1 MKLLLHCC
9 CAPCSSSCLP
19 ALRAEGI
26 EPDLFWYNP
35 NIHPCG
41 EYSLRRDCLVNFA
54 DSENLKLKMIDEY
67 GLETFLS
74 EVFVQDTGRCLKCY
88 AMRLEKAALA
98 AARDG
103 YNAFSTTLLVSP
115 YQDHD
120 AIRRV
125 GTEVAAKHG
134 VEFFYRD
141 FRPFFREGQA
151 KARAAGFYMQK
162 YCGCIFSEEESFKR
176 KKDKKQALSNKNE
189 QTQNGNQQ
197 SLNTNKIKRTISAD
211 DENIFHRIGLITGK
225 EGLEKLKNTKVLVFG
240 LGGVGSWAAEAL
252 VRSGIGKIGI
262 IDSDLICASNVNR
275 QVEATTLS
283 VGRPK
288 AQALKKRLL
297 EINPDCEITAYD
309 ELFCLEN
316 KELFDIVSADYVID
330 AIDSLKHKLDLIE
343 TVCSLKVTLFSS
355 MGMALKIDPSM
366 VKITSF
372 WKTTDCPLA
381 RLVRQG
387 LRERGFSSDFTVV
400 YSAEKPIRAENAPAP
415 AAMPAAT
422 LSSEPASVLT
432 RSAKPV
438 NGSIVTVTAT
448 AGLYLANLVLR
459 NVTGL

>member
-1 MKLLLHCC
+1 MRLLLHCC

-41 EYSLRRDCLVNFA
+41 EYTLRRDCLVNFA
-54 DSENLKLKMIDEY
+54 DSENLKLTIIDEY
-67 GLETFLS
+67 GLETFLN
-74 EVFVQDTGRCLKCY
+74 EVFPQDERRCLKCY

-98 AARDG
+98 AAKNG
-103 YNAFSTTLLVSP
+103 YDAFSTTLLVSP

-120 AIRRV
+120 AIRRI
-125 GTEVAAKHG
+125 GAQIAEKHG

-141 FRPFFREGQA
+141 FRPHFREGQA

-176 KKDKKQALSNKNE
+176 KKDKKQSKNTKE
-189 QTQNGNQQ
+189 TAHTLPVN
-197 SLNTNKIKRTISAD
+197 
-211 DENIFHRIGLITGK
+211 DEHLFHRLELITGK
-225 EGLEKLKNTKVLVFG
+225 EGFEKLKNTNVLVFG

-262 IDSDLICASNVNR
+262 IDSDAVCASNVNR
-275 QVEATTLS
+275 QLEATTLS
-283 VGRPK
+283 IGQPK

-297 EINPDCEITAYD
+297 EINPACVITAHD

-316 KELFDIVSADYVID
+316 KELFNIESADYVID

-343 TVCSLKVTLFSS
+343 TVCNAKVTLFSS

-366 VKITSF
+366 IKTASF

-387 LRERGFSSDFTVV
+387 LRKRGFSSDFTVV
-400 YSAEKPIRAENAPAP
+400 YSAEKPVRAEYAPQATPMSAP
-415 AAMPAAT
+415 
-422 LSSEPASVLT
+422 SSEPLNTCGV
-432 RSAKPV
+432 KQI
-438 NGSIVTVTAT
+438 NGSVVTVTAT

-459 NVTGL
+459 DVTGV

>member
-26 EPDLFWYNP
+26 EPELFWYNP

-41 EYSLRRDCLVNFA
+41 EYTSRRDCLVNFA
-54 DSENLKLKMIDEY
+54 DSEKIKLKMLDEY

-74 EVFVQDTGRCLKCY
+74 EVFPQDGGRCHKCY
-88 AMRLEKAALA
+88 ALRLEKAALA
-98 AARDG
+98 AAQDG
-103 YNAFSTTLLVSP
+103 YDAFSTTLLVSP

-120 AIRRV
+120 AIRRI
-125 GTEVAAKHG
+125 GAEVAAKHG

-141 FRPFFREGQA
+141 FRTSFREGQA
-151 KARAAGFYMQK
+151 KARAAGLYMQK

-176 KKDKKQALSNKNE
+176 KKEKKQSK
-189 QTQNGNQQ
+189 
-197 SLNTNKIKRTISAD
+197 NTNETAFAKPAD
-211 DENIFHRIGLITGK
+211 DDHIFHRLELITGK
-225 EGLEKLKNTKVLVFG
+225 EKLEKLKYTKVLVFG

-262 IDSDLICASNVNR
+262 IDSDVICASNVNR

-283 VGRPK
+283 VGQPK
-288 AQALKKRLL
+288 ARTLKKRLL
-297 EINPDCEITAYD
+297 EINPDCEITAHD
-309 ELFCLEN
+309 ELFCLE
-316 KELFDIVSADYVID
+316 KKDLFDIGSADYVID

-343 TVCSLKVTLFSS
+343 TVRNLKVTLFSS

-366 VKITSF
+366 IKIASF

-400 YSAEKPIRAENAPAP
+400 YSAEKPIRAGNAPA
-415 AAMPAAT
+415 AA
-422 LSSEPASVLT
+422 LSPEPSLEEPLSAPSAILT

-459 NVTGL
+459 DVTGL